1 MLDQSKGVTAVLT
14 GTNSNKF
21 ATITLHVL
29 FWTIAYFWFQFQSKW
44 LSGDGHPFVTT
55 IITLDKNLVVIVTF
69 YFISFLIGMKADAR
83 KTWFLVL
90 LVLLGAILSY
100 NLLVYYTYNYI
111 NETVPTMPP
120 YFKNLVKNISSAGPF
135 TFVKDST
142 VFYFLF
148 EQFVLAMFIPLIIK
162 TFRASFQSRIRSI
175 ALEKDNLKLE
185 LDFLRTQ
192 INPHFLFNTLN
203 SVYSLIEEKDRT
215 AASIVFSLSNMMR
228 YALYD
233 SNTTETD
240 VEKELS
246 FIKNYIEI
254 QNVRH
259 SKRLE
264 ITLNISHQIGHQKI
278 PPLLLINFVENA
290 VKHGAERMIQKA
302 WIDIGAFRDE
312 EGAFC
317 FTVVNT
323 KPTQVLQESVEGIG
337 ISNTRR
343 RLNIL
348 YPNSHSLDIEQTESE
363 FSVLLRIW

>member
-1 MLDQSKGVTAVLT
+1 MLDQSKGITAILT
-14 GTNSNKF
+14 GTNSNR
-21 ATITLHVL
+21 AASVILHVL
-29 FWTIAYFWFQFQSKW
+29 FWVTAYFWFRFQSSW
-44 LSGDGHPFVTT
+44 LSGNANAFVTN
-55 IITLDKNLVVIVTF
+55 IITLDKGIVVLVSF
-69 YFISFLIGMKADAR
+69 YLISYCVSSNVDSKR
-83 KTWFLVL
+83 TWFYIL
-90 LVLLGAILSY
+90 LVLLGSILSY
-100 NLLVYYTYNYI
+100 NLLVFYTYNYI
-111 NETVPTMPP
+111 NDTVPTMPP
-120 YFKNLVKNISSAGPF
+120 YFKNLVANISSAGPW
-135 TFVKDST
+135 TFLRDST

-162 TFRASFQSRIRSI
+162 AFRASFQSRIRSI

-264 ITLNISHQIGHQKI
+264 ITLDISHQIGYQRI

-290 VKHGAERMIQKA
+290 VKHGAERLISKA
-302 WIDIGAFRDE
+302 WIDIKAYRDE
-312 EGAFC
+312 DNAFC
-317 FTVVNT
+317 FSVVNS
-323 KPTQVLQESVEGIG
+323 KPPSVEETTEGIG
-337 ISNTRR
+337 IRNTRR
-343 RLNIL
+343 RLDLL
-348 YPNSHSLDIEQTESE
+348 YPNAHSLEIEQSETE